1 MKKKEEITE
10 IPLMIKVKSSAIKT
24 IGYDEKT
31 NTLYVEFKNRH
42 IYMYL
47 NVFNEEQKGF
57 LSADSKGKYFN
68 RKIKKKYLVKK
79 IF

>member
-1 MKKKEEITE
+1 MKKKGEIIE
-10 IPLMIKVKSSAIKT
+10 IPLMLKVKSSAIKT

-31 NTLYVEFKNRH
+31 NTLYIEFKNKH

-47 NVFNEEQKGF
+47 NVLNEEQKNF
-57 LSADSKGKYFN
+57 LSAESKGKYFN